1 MNPLWFRGSS
11 NHPFPAKPLIAHRH
25 TLFYKLWLSTDL
37 FCFRKA
43 IFRGALW
50 SVGALILLS
59 CAAPSVQQSDA
70 RDRQGEY
77 ERAYTEFYNA
87 EKEYLNILFNLE
99 THPQDSF
106 LVSQKNI
113 KRQEIEHLRNLMLQS
128 RSEFDQSVIQWE
140 AYVNEL
146 RSMPTPSQPVPP
158 NQPTSPGHLVEPPK
172 SIWD

>member
-1 MNPLWFRGSS
+1 M
-11 NHPFPAKPLIAHRH
+11 
-25 TLFYKLWLSTDL
+25 
-37 FCFRKA
+37 
-43 IFRGALW
+43 
-50 SVGALILLS
+50 
-59 CAAPSVQQSDA
+59 
-70 RDRQGEY
+70 
-77 ERAYTEFYNA
+77 
-87 EKEYLNILFNLE
+87 
-99 THPQDSF
+99 
-106 LVSQKNI
+106 SQKNI